1 MILTIFA
8 EQTGTLHFSV
18 TERDVVKINQNQDAY
33 FSLIIVLL
41 IQLLISLRL
50 SSLLLPPWLQNKNF
64 HFDTTF

>member
-50 SSLLLPPWLQNKNF
+50 SSLLLPP
-64 HFDTTF
+64 

>member
-33 FSLIIVLL
+33 FFPLIRVLL

-50 SSLLLPPWLQNKNF
+50 SSLLLPP
-64 HFDTTF
+64 